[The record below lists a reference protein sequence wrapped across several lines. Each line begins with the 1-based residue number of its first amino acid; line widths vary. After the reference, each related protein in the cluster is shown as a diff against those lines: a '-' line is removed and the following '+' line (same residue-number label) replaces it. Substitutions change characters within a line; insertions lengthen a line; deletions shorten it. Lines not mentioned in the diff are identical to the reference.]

1 MFGLIWLYQDY
12 KNCDATN
19 CGVYPDRE
27 AAKNGML
34 EILEE
39 KFQYVKE
46 DLDEEGEDGWNKW
59 VAEKYVKHEDNLVIW
74 EYDDGDSLNKFY
86 IDEIEVDEDE
96 NKKKLYDKICS
107 ELSKYENS
115 DNTEEVDTGFLEEFY
130 SLLVQVKN
138 HMEVDYDL
146 H

>member
-39 KFQYVKE
+39 RFQYVKE
-46 DLDEEGEDGWNKW
+46 DLLEEDKDAWAEWI
-59 VAEKYVKHEDNLVIW
+59 AEKYVKHEDDVVIW
-74 EYDDGDSLNKFY
+74 IYDDGDSVNKFY
-86 IDEIEVDEDE
+86 IDEIEVE
-96 NKKKLYDKICS
+96 I
-107 ELSKYENS
+107 
-115 DNTEEVDTGFLEEFY
+115 
-130 SLLVQVKN
+130 
-138 HMEVDYDL
+138 
-146 H
+146 